1 MAESE
6 GDLVQRGIAAIR
18 AGQSSEGRRLLAQA
32 LQINPRNE
40 LAWLWMSSVVQTA
53 EQRIHCLKQV
63 LAINPQNEVA
73 LKGLRSLGV
82 LEAPPSAQPA
92 APPPSTQPAPPVQ
105 APDGIPLIEADTLAW
120 VQREAEPIL
129 RSYRNEIQAGK
140 LNVAWAMPAGQAGP
154 AIPRVRRMRIDPM
167 MVAVGGSVV
176 IVVLVVVL
184 VVNLAR
190 LIGARQRAGGVAVV
204 PTATP
209 AETAYPT
216 LTPRPTR
223 TPTPTGQ
230 PLVPEPSLAV
240 GDAPRGD
247 LRYGLTPTPP
257 YIATPH
263 PSSPVLNSGITAF
276 YEGRYQEA
284 IDLIRQARAGGDT
297 TIDSYFFE
305 GMALAYLNDLDGAS
319 QVIQGA
325 IRQDETFAPLHAALG
340 YVYAQRGLT
349 EQARLENEQAKLL
362 DPNLIMAYLNLAQ
375 IYLDEG
381 DYDSALAEVQAAR
394 RIRKYDVNLLV
405 MEGRIY
411 LASGRP
417 QDATAVAN
425 LAYYIDPSSEAVVL
439 LLGSGR
445 LALGLYERAVIGLE
459 DHLEQVNPSSAEVW
473 ALLGRAYGKQGRT
486 ADALQAYE
494 RALQLAEDTAEA
506 LIGRG
511 TFYLDEGRYD
521 LAYAD
526 FDQALRRDANNYGA
540 RYGRAV
546 SGLATGEI
554 DHLLEDI
561 TYVREQSP
569 GQPDIETLYVRA
581 LIENGLAPETIEA
594 ATAALELGLDPTQM
608 GFVLE
613 ARGRAYYRQNE
624 LENALADIEQALTLQ
639 ETGTRHYYRGLIRKE
654 LGNVAGAIL
663 DLEWVLFWNQVYEYP
678 FAEEAQAQLE
688 ALYAVRD
695 NQRAEATATAEASIT
710 PTATST
716 PTATATLTPSP
727 SPTATLRP
735 SPTPTSTPT
744 PRPSPTPTLT
754 PTRRP
759 TSTPTP

>member
-18 AGQSSEGRRLLAQA
+18 AGQSNEGRRLLAQA
-32 LQINPRNE
+32 LQINPRSE
-40 LAWLWMSSVVQTA
+40 LAWLWMSSVVQTT

-63 LAINPQNEVA
+63 LAINPQNEAA
-73 LKGLRSLGV
+73 LKGLRSLGA
-82 LEAPPSAQPA
+82 LEAPPPAQPA
-92 APPPSTQPAPPVQ
+92 PATPSSPQSPPPVQ
-105 APDGIPLIEADTLAW
+105 APDGIPLIDADTLAW

-129 RSYRNEIQAGK
+129 RSYRDEMQSGR
-140 LNVAWAMPAGQAGP
+140 LNIVWATPAGQAGP
-154 AIPRVRRMRIDPM
+154 ALPRVRRMRIDPM
-167 MVAVGGSVV
+167 VVVIGGSIA

-190 LIGARQRAGGVAVV
+190 LVSSRQRAGGVAVI

-284 IDLIRQARAGGDT
+284 IDLIRQGRARGDAS
-297 TIDSYFFE
+297 IDSYFFE

-319 QVIQGA
+319 QVLQGA

-340 YVYAQRGLT
+340 YVRARQGLI
-349 EQARLENEQAKLL
+349 EQAKLENEQAKLL

-405 MEGRIY
+405 MEGQIY

-417 QDATAVAN
+417 EDATAIAN
-425 LAYYIDPSSEAVVL
+425 LAHYIDPSSESAVL
-439 LLGSGR
+439 LLGQGR

-459 DHLEQVNPSSAEVW
+459 DYLEQVNPSSAETW

-494 RALQLAEDTAEA
+494 RALQLAEDTTEA

-526 FDQALRRDANNYGA
+526 FDQALRRDANNFEA

-546 SGLATGEI
+546 SGLATGRI
-554 DHLLEDI
+554 DQLLEDA
-561 TYVREQSP
+561 TSVREQSP
-569 GQPDIETLYVRA
+569 GRPDVETLYVRA
-581 LIENGLAPETIEA
+581 LIESRLDAETIEA

-613 ARGRAYYRQNE
+613 ARGRAYYHRNE
-624 LENALADIEQALTLQ
+624 LDSALADIEQALAIE
-639 ETGTRHYYRGLIRKE
+639 ETGTRHYYRGLIRKG
-654 LGNVAGAIL
+654 LGDTAGAIL
-663 DLEWVLFWNQVYEYP
+663 DLEWVLFWSQTYDYP
-678 FAEEAQAQLE
+678 FTAEAQTQLE
-688 ALYAVRD
+688 ALYAMREE
-695 NQRAEATATAEASIT
+695 QQAEATATAEASLT
-710 PTATST
+710 PTLT
-716 PTATATLTPSP
+716 PTLTATATPTASP

-735 SPTPTSTPT
+735 SPTPT
-744 PRPSPTPTLT
+744 PRPSPTPT
-754 PTRRP
+754 PTQRP
-759 TSTPTP
+759 ASTPTP